1 MTIQICWKIHD
12 TYIWDKNQIIH
23 YFHLVS
29 QFFLLHH
36 SFVTLVKGTSITQ
49 RCNSR
54 LINAQWKILDNS
66 MKRSF
71 YNSTKLCKVFLF
83 YEKSF
88 VLAFWV
94 ILYEMMIKVRDYKAK
109 SSWLSKHTYTKYNL
123 ATWRNLK
130 EPEGTWRN
138 LKEPE
143 GTSKCTM
150 YKIMK

>member
-1 MTIQICWKIHD
+1 MIYMRQKPNHS
-12 TYIWDKNQIIH
+12 
-23 YFHLVS
+23 LLSVS
-29 QFFLLHH
+29 QSLFPFT
-36 SFVTLVKGTSITQ
+36 SFETERASITQ

-94 ILYEMMIKVRDYKAK
+94 ILYEIMIKVRDYKAK